1 MNKNRKN
8 KLTKLKLN
16 MLNERYKNSKVRY
29 INKRH
34 IKFNDDESIV
44 IVFDTR
50 NLNKSNSNASFYS
63 KRSQSDMN
71 KSRINFIPSFRKLR
85 S

>member
-29 INKRH
+29 VNKRH
-34 IKFNDDESIV
+34 IKFNDDIKKNDNNNDESIAIAFV
-44 IVFDTR
+44 GI
-50 NLNKSNSNASFYS
+50 
-63 KRSQSDMN
+63 
-71 KSRINFIPSFRKLR
+71 
-85 S
+85 

>member
-34 IKFNDDESIV
+34 IKFNDDIKKNDNNNDESIAIAFV
-44 IVFDTR
+44 GI
-50 NLNKSNSNASFYS
+50 
-63 KRSQSDMN
+63 
-71 KSRINFIPSFRKLR
+71 
-85 S
+85 

>member
-16 MLNERYKNSKVRY
+16 MFNERYKNSKVRY

-34 IKFNDDESIV
+34 IKIIIMMKV
-44 IVFDTR
+44 LLLLLI
-50 NLNKSNSNASFYS
+50 LG
-63 KRSQSDMN
+63 
-71 KSRINFIPSFRKLR
+71 I
-85 S
+85 